1 MDGTR
6 GLLRASDGTRKRE
19 VVDVPMEGT
28 TEGCRKRES
37 MRNRARCEDDEG
49 LSEMKSREI
58 GEDRIVERKV
68 VAERRFGRK
77 CSELPLEGMETK
89 SESTKKKRARCEDDE
104 GRRK

>member
-1 MDGTR
+1 MNGTR
-6 GLLRASDGTRKRE
+6 ELLRASDSTRKRK

-68 VAERRFGRK
+68 VAERRSGRA
-77 CSELPLEGMETK
+77 CS
-89 SESTKKKRARCEDDE
+89 
-104 GRRK
+104 